1 MEKPVKQPL
10 RVLLVHFASF
20 DAALLL
26 SQQHYSGDA
35 DSLVY
40 HRVETITALR
50 AALNNNIWD
59 IVIVDYKNV
68 QLGGLLVL
76 QLLKETGVNLPLIIV
91 SNEIA
96 KEASVTPIF
105 SSAYEKLALNMP
117 GTIFQLL
124 VRADG
129 SYSLPFISANCY
141 EIYELE
147 PEHIQQNP
155 VIFFDIVDRGDRVSF
170 EDSLGYSPENLRPC
184 SWEGRITTHKGKVKW
199 IKVNAQFQLQPNGD
213 ILWDGLVMDITESKQ
228 TQEALHK
235 SQAQLRQ
242 QRAQLEAVL
251 QELQRTQTQLV
262 EIEKMS
268 SLGQLLAG
276 VAHEINNPINFID
289 NNLNFASKYIEDIL
303 NLLNLY
309 QFYYPNPAAEIETQ
323 AQEMELEFVT
333 EDLPKILY
341 SMKLGSDRIC
351 DLVMSLRNFSRLDQT
366 TAQIVDI
373 HQVIDSVVLILQH
386 RLKPDG
392 GKPGIEIIKEYADLP
407 NVKCYPG
414 QLNQVFMNLIANAI
428 DAIEESSNF
437 SSIKNRLFDQIKS
450 QKGKPTKLR
459 LRSKPPGAYAQLRK
473 VSKGFRS
480 ENPSLQVSKS
490 TNLKEIL
497 SPTIRI
503 SSRILEDNSHV
514 VIRIADNGSGIPTEQ
529 QAQIFNA
536 FFTTKPIGKGTGLGL
551 SISYQIIVEKHG
563 GKLWCFSKPGQG
575 TEFIIEIPIDIISR

>member
-1 MEKPVKQPL
+1 MKQPL

-20 DAALLL
+20 DAALVL
-26 SQQHYSGDA
+26 SQLHYSDDA
-35 DSLVY
+35 DSLIY
-40 HRVETITALR
+40 QRVETITALR
-50 AALNNNIWD
+50 AALNENIWD
-59 IVIVDYKNV
+59 IVIVDYTNL
-68 QLGGLLVL
+68 QLGAFLLL
-76 QLLKETGVNLPLIIV
+76 QLLKETGVNLPLIII
-91 SNEIA
+91 SDEIG

-105 SSAYEKLALNMP
+105 SSAYEKLALNIP

-124 VRADG
+124 VRVDG
-129 SYSLPFISANCY
+129 SYSLLFISANCY

-155 VIFFDIVDRGDRVSF
+155 TILFDIVDRGDRLSF
-170 EDSLGYSPENLRPC
+170 ERSLSSSAETLQPC

-213 ILWDGLVMDITESKQ
+213 ILWDGLAIDITESKQ
-228 TQEALHK
+228 TQEALNE
-235 SQAQLRQ
+235 SQTQLRQ

-251 QELQRTQTQLV
+251 QELHHTQMQLV

-289 NNLNFASKYIEDIL
+289 NNLNFASKYIQDIL

-309 QFYYPNPAAEIETQ
+309 QFYYPNPVAEIETQ

-386 RLKPDG
+386 RFKPDG
-392 GKPGIEIIKEYADLP
+392 GKPGIEIIKEYTVLP

-428 DAIEESSNF
+428 DAIEESYNF
-437 SSIKNRLFDQIKS
+437 SSLKNRLSVQIKS
-450 QKGKPTKLR
+450 EESKPSKLR
-459 LRSKPPGAYAQLRK
+459 LRSRHKGTYAQLK
-473 VSKGFRS
+473 EISNSLQS
-480 ENPSLQVSKS
+480 ENLSLQVPKS
-490 TNLKEIL
+490 TRFKKTL

-503 SSRILEDNSHV
+503 STRILEDNSHV
-514 VIRIADNGSGIPTEQ
+514 VIRIADNGSGIPAEQ

-575 TEFIIEIPIDIISR
+575 TEFIIEIPIDIISA